1 MPPPAFSG
9 ARPGRGSESDDDE
22 GGVGRSFKHH
32 VGREAQEKEALAET
46 NFDLKLQLQAMTKE
60 RDEALGRGGRGRRAT
75 KDRFYD
81 FEFGDEEDEGD
92 GGEGERERERLEEE
106 VKEARE
112 EAGAARGRVRELERR
127 VDKDSRDIVG
137 MARANE
143 GLKKEVMRERAVVDG
158 MESEVQAARA
168 KVVSAFEQVEFV
180 KEEAEAEAARV
191 RLGMEG
197 LEIQLR
203 AVHEG
208 REKER
213 EATGR
218 LAKEGREWEQKAVKA
233 EAEVERFLREK
244 ELRTGEGGCDGG
256 DGASRTDVVRLTA
269 ELTSLRLR
277 HDALETEISTRK
289 EAEEA
294 VRAGVSPNESE
305 SLSVPGFELYQRLV
319 KKISGKGG
327 TIVSGKGAVKKW
339 RTIVLQEMNSSLL
352 MLYWQIEK
360 LESDRRDFIET
371 HCKLLLDRN
380 KEKPVQ
386 SQDGKRLALE
396 ETNLPN

>member
-1 MPPPAFSG
+1 MPPPPFTDARAESG
-9 ARPGRGSESDDDE
+9 SDDE
-22 GGVGRSFKHH
+22 GAGRSFKHH

-60 RDEALGRGGRGRRAT
+60 RDEALGRRGKGRRAT

-81 FEFGDEEDEGD
+81 FEFGDDEDDDD
-92 GGEGERERERLEEE
+92 GGEGERERQRLEEE
-106 VKEARE
+106 VREARE

-127 VDKDSRDIVG
+127 VEKDSRDIVG
-137 MARANE
+137 MARENE
-143 GLKKEVMRERAVVDG
+143 GLKKEVLRERCVVDG

-168 KVVSAFEQVEFV
+168 KVESAFEQVEFV
-180 KEEAEAEAARV
+180 KEEAEAEARRV
-191 RLGMEG
+191 RLGVEG
-197 LEIQLR
+197 LEMQLR

-218 LAKEGREWEQKAVKA
+218 LAKESREWERKAVKA

-244 ELRTGEGGCDGG
+244 ELRMDEAACDAA
-256 DGASRTDVVRLTA
+256 GASRAEVVRLTA

-294 VRAGVSPNESE
+294 VRAGVSPSE
-305 SLSVPGFELYQRLV
+305 KECLSVPGFELYKRLV

-327 TIVSGKGAVKKW
+327 TIVTGKGAVKKW
-339 RTIVLQEMNSSLL
+339 RTIVLEEMNSSLL

-371 HCKLLLDRN
+371 HCKVLIERN
-380 KEKPVQ
+380 KEKVVR